1 MFLKKKPDISIMP
14 VSKDILTFKRRLFFK
29 TRHTYVAH
37 CTLGKKI
44 KCLIQCCRAAT
55 FLGGCSGSPRFRSR
69 LGQIGSDQSR
79 LKKGKKSAP
88 APQH

>member
-1 MFLKKKPDISIMP
+1 MFLKKKLDISIMP
-14 VSKDILTFKRRLFFK
+14 VSRDILIFKRRLFFK

-37 CTLGKKI
+37 CTI